1 MDRLYALDHAP
12 IPFYFRQ
19 SNRDFVV
26 DEIPLYPW
34 SGEGEHLV
42 LHVRKKDLATW
53 DMVGIIA
60 DHLGIKHRDI
70 GYAGLKDKN
79 ALTKQYISLPRTL
92 EPKLEN
98 FEHEK
103 IKILDRFYHDNKIRM
118 GHLKGNRFFIR
129 LKKVTPTAA
138 AMIDQALKTI
148 AEQGMP
154 NYFGFQRFGLE
165 RDNARK
171 GEEIVLKKRRERNIK
186 MRRMYVNAY
195 QSHLFNLWLS
205 RRIEISRMVKN
216 FSPSELVP
224 LLNMP
229 QDLLEQMKAQ
239 PHAFKLLE
247 GDIMMH
253 YPYGKLFEFDGSAE
267 EMERFTC
274 KDISPTG
281 LLSGKRCK
289 TAQGQAHLI
298 EKEFSVAID
307 EDGARRYAWIF
318 PEAVDFEYKPQE
330 AWYEMHFTLPKG
342 SYATVLIEEIA
353 KRNIKEDENE

>member
-1 MDRLYALDHAP
+1 
-12 IPFYFRQ
+12 
-19 SNRDFVV
+19 
-26 DEIPLYPW
+26 
-34 SGEGEHLV
+34 
-42 LHVRKKDLATW
+42 
-53 DMVGIIA
+53 
-60 DHLGIKHRDI
+60 
-70 GYAGLKDKN
+70 
-79 ALTKQYISLPRTL
+79 
-92 EPKLEN
+92 
-98 FEHEK
+98 
-103 IKILDRFYHDNKIRM
+103 
-118 GHLKGNRFFIR
+118 
-129 LKKVTPTAA
+129 
-138 AMIDQALKTI
+138 
-148 AEQGMP
+148 
-154 NYFGFQRFGLE
+154 
-165 RDNARK
+165 
-171 GEEIVLKKRRERNIK
+171 
-186 MRRMYVNAY
+186 
-195 QSHLFNLWLS
+195 
-205 RRIEISRMVKN
+205 MVKN

-353 KRNIKEDENE
+353 KRNIKEDENA